1 MNELIGYT
9 VKTHDSQVIGKVNQV
24 ERITIGEAARLRN
37 GIEKGQPYVAY
48 AVAVDEKPSGWT
60 TLIASDELAIHKRY
74 VM

>member
-24 ERITIGEAARLRN
+24 EPIAIGEAARLRN
-37 GIEKGQPYVAY
+37 GIAKGEPYVAY
-48 AVAVDEKPSGWT
+48 AVSVDEKSSGWT

-74 VM
+74 VI